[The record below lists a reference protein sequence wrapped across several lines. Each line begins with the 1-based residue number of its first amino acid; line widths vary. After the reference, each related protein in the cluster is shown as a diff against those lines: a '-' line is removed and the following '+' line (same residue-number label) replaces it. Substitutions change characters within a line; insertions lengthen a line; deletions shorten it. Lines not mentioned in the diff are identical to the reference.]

1 MKLLNAPLLALMLA
15 LPLAACGEHSAPAS
29 QQASADPSADPQAD
43 TTLGKQ
49 VREATDKAR
58 TKLAEGN
65 ISIGSDGSNVEL
77 SPTGDLFING
87 TAIALNDSQR
97 AITVQYRKQMVDIAE
112 AGIEIG
118 VQGANLGARAA
129 GEALKGIFSGD
140 TDKIEARVNAEA
152 EKLQASASKICDKM
166 PALMATQQQ
175 LAAAVPEFRPYA
187 KMEQSDI
194 DECRNGHIQTR

>member
-29 QQASADPSADPQAD
+29 QQASADPQAD

-49 VREATDKAR
+49 VRDATDKAR
-58 TKLAEGN
+58 EKLAEGN
-65 ISIGSDGSNVEL
+65 ISIGSDGSKVEL
-77 SPTGDLFING
+77 SPTGDLLING
-87 TAIALNDSQR
+87 TSVPLNDSQR
-97 AITVQYRKQMVDIAE
+97 AITVQYRKQVVEIAE

-118 VQGANLGARAA
+118 VQGANLGVRAA

-140 TDKIEARVNAEA
+140 TDKIEERVNAEA
-152 EKLQASASKICDKM
+152 EKLQAHANKICDKM

-194 DECRNGHIQTR
+194 DECRNGHIQSR